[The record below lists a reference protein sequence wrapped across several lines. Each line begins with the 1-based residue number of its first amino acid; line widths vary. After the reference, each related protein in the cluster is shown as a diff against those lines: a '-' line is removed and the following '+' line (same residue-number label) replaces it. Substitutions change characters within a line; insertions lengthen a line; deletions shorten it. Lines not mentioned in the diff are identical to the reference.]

1 MDGVESFLDA
11 VRKQG
16 LAEGHLR
23 GLLHALIG
31 RKISTS
37 AGAVISN
44 GMTWRAA
51 ADLLKR
57 TRWPIEPVR
66 ELSIDPDALPPR
78 DRQRFWFGAI
88 AAAGVDSAE
97 AAAAGDS
104 LAAAVLPLGFVIGPP
119 PKAS

>member
-1 MDGVESFLDA
+1 MDGAESFLDL

-23 GLLHALIG
+23 GLLHILIG
-31 RKISTS
+31 RRVSRSDGT
-37 AGAVISN
+37 VLFT

-57 TRWPIEPVR
+57 LRWPIDPVR
-66 ELSIDPDALPPR
+66 ELGVDPDALPPR

-88 AAAGVDSAE
+88 AAAGVDTGE
-97 AAAAGDS
+97 AAAAGDV
-104 LAAAVLPLGFVIGPP
+104 LAALMEPHGIVIGPAP
-119 PKAS
+119 RPS